1 MMEIDYSIIYDSA
14 YNILD
19 LRLDDYD
26 YAVTV
31 TLEDGLHIDFDTCG
45 RPAAIEMIN
54 TSRKFSLLARQFDG
68 ARLEGKITVTGEEIL
83 LEVRVPQHKR
93 ILESDT
99 LNTYDIPSEVYTF
112 TVDEYD

>member
-1 MMEIDYSIIYDSA
+1 MEINYNVIYDSA

-26 YAVTV
+26 YDFTV
-31 TLEDGLHIDFDTCG
+31 TLEDGLHIDFDTHG

-54 TSRKFSLLARQFDG
+54 TSRKFNLLARQFDG
-68 ARLEGKITVTGEEIL
+68 ARIEGKISVAEDGIL
-83 LEVRVPQHKR
+83 LEMRVPQHKR

-99 LNTYDIPSEVYTF
+99 LNAYDIPLGEYTF
-112 TVDEYD
+112 IVEEYE